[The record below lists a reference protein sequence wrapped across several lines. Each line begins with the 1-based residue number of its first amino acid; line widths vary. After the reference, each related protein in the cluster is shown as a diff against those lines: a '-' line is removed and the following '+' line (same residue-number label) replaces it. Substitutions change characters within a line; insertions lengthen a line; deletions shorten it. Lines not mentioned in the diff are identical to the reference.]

1 MKAFYYLCL
10 LLFIITIIFYLIM
23 KARKRCPVK
32 IRKYYIITL
41 TILLLRNITLLL
53 LSLIEK
59 QEIMYFLKP
68 MSMMDIITIP
78 LLSMGA
84 LYIFLRNERM
94 GFDYNFILMISMIGI
109 YCFLISFYRLKSYID
124 AEFGYVVIFKDTMIP
139 SLIYLIVMAM
149 VTVISL
155 INIDKPYSNTLSMK
169 LLTFST
175 VVFVIEYVLFLGGIK
190 IFPYPFIGEI
200 SLLIVVLQS
209 IDTFN

>member
-94 GFDYNFILMISMIGI
+94 RFDYNFILMISMIGI

-155 INIDKPYSNTLSMK
+155 INIDKPHSNTLGMK

-175 VVFVIEYVLFLGGIK
+175 VVFVIEYILFLGGIK

-200 SLLIVVLQS
+200 SLLIVALQS

>member
-32 IRKYYIITL
+32 VRKYYIITL
-41 TILLLRNITLLL
+41 TILLLRSITLLL

-68 MSMMDIITIP
+68 MSRMDIITIP

-94 GFDYNFILMISMIGI
+94 RFDYNFILMISMIGI

-155 INIDKPYSNTLSMK
+155 INIDKPYSNTLGMK

-175 VVFVIEYVLFLGGIK
+175 VVFVIEYILFLGGIK

>member
-1 MKAFYYLCL
+1 
-10 LLFIITIIFYLIM
+10 M

-94 GFDYNFILMISMIGI
+94 RFDYNFILMISMIGI

-139 SLIYLIVMAM
+139 NLIYLIVMAM

-155 INIDKPYSNTLSMK
+155 INIDKPYSNTLGMK

-175 VVFVIEYVLFLGGIK
+175 VVFVIEYILFLGGIK